1 MNELIQHYIKV
12 YKKYGPTP
20 KGVSWSSTN
29 KTIIRYRFISDFIN
43 NITQKKKISVL
54 DVGCGYGAL
63 LKYIN
68 HRSKNFKYL
77 GIDSNSNSINFAKDK
92 YKLKN
97 ISFEKISLL
106 NLEKKKKY
114 NIVLANG
121 LFTFKHNLT
130 EKKMYNFLFQGIK
143 KMINLS
149 NEYIIF
155 NIMSRNVDY
164 IEKNIF
170 YPKLIKVLNFIDRFK
185 KSYII
190 DTSIKEHEIFIIIKK
205 KKNFYNIK

>member
-1 MNELIQHYIKV
+1 MNV
-12 YKKYGPTP
+12 
-20 KGVSWSSTN
+20 
-29 KTIIRYRFISDFIN
+29 
-43 NITQKKKISVL
+43 
-54 DVGCGYGAL
+54 A
-63 LKYIN
+63 
-68 HRSKNFKYL
+68 
-77 GIDSNSNSINFAKDK
+77 
-92 YKLKN
+92 
-97 ISFEKISLL
+97 
-106 NLEKKKKY
+106 KKKKY
-114 NIVLANG
+114 NIVVANG
-121 LFTFKHNLT
+121 LFTYKHNLT

-149 NEYIIF
+149 NDYIIF
-155 NIMSRNVDY
+155 NIMSQNVDY